1 MQEICLAFHLA
12 LDSAGSNSDARMAM
26 IAMTTKSSIS
36 VNALNLFTS
45 CFGINL
51 SLMDGKNNRIVEV
64 NVFDSNTGIC
74 RSSNGIQTSPSKDL
88 SNSALLRGVRRLN
101 FAAVNRLV

>member
-1 MQEICLAFHLA
+1 
-12 LDSAGSNSDARMAM
+12 M

-36 VNALNLFTS
+36 VNPLNLFTS
-45 CFGINL
+45 RFGINL
-51 SLMDGKNNRIVEV
+51 SLMNGKNNRIVEV
-64 NVFDSNTGIC
+64 NVFDSNRGIC

-88 SNSALLRGVRRLN
+88 SNSSLLRGVRRLN

>member
-1 MQEICLAFHLA
+1 
-12 LDSAGSNSDARMAM
+12 M

-36 VNALNLFTS
+36 VNPLNLFTS
-45 CFGINL
+45 RFGINL

-64 NVFDSNTGIC
+64 NVFDSNRGIC

-88 SNSALLRGVRRLN
+88 SNSSLLRGVRRLN